1 MNLLAAAIGI
11 AMLRWAASPPDT
23 RHMYGHEKAEYFSAG
38 VEGTL
43 ILVAACAIAFAAV
56 QRLFDQQALDEV
68 GIGAAFSAVASLV
81 NLAVGLLLVR
91 EERRQRLITVE
102 ADGRHLLTDVWTS
115 AGVIAAVI
123 AVALTSWWWL
133 DPVIALV
140 VALNIVVA
148 TGLSLLRRAGGG
160 LMDRALPMAQQEKLG
175 QALAPYRDDGIAFH
189 AIRTRHR
196 AFLLKEELRLL
207 YQLQD
212 PTLPPPHLDAW
223 LAWASRSR
231 LEPFI
236 KLARTIRRH
245 RDGILAAIRLRLT
258 NGRLEGLNSRIR
270 LISHRSFGFHSAAPL
285 IALVYLCC
293 TGIVNDLPR

>member
-189 AIRTRHR
+189 AIRTRQAGRRSFVSLHVLVPGRLDGPARARGARAHR
-196 AFLLKEELRLL
+196 ARHQFGAARR
-207 YQLQD
+207 QRD
-212 PTLPPPHLDAW
+212 N
-223 LAWASRSR
+223 ASRAGR
-231 LEPFI
+231 GPGV
-236 KLARTIRRH
+236 AARH
-245 RDGILAAIRLRLT
+245 RAGSVVGLT
-258 NGRLEGLNSRIR
+258 PR
-270 LISHRSFGFHSAAPL
+270 
-285 IALVYLCC
+285 ALLTTAGSC
-293 TGIVNDLPR
+293 